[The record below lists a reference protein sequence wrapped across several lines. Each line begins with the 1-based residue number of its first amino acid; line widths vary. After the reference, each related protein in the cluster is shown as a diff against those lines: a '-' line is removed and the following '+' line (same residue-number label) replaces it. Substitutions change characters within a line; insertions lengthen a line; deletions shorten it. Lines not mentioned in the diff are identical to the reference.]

1 MGEWGDGVVNP
12 VSSPPPPR
20 PTHLCSPGH
29 MLLYWEEGHSN
40 NADVLSRSFQR
51 RSKSAGDTYIS
62 VSDVTLQPFNGVVMK
77 AWICKLFNIK

>member
-1 MGEWGDGVVNP
+1 MELLILLVP
-12 VSSPPPPR
+12 LRTPAPR

-29 MLLYWEEGHSN
+29 MLPYWEEGHGN

-62 VSDVTLQPFNGVVMK
+62 VSDVTLQPFNGGCDDSVDLQV
-77 AWICKLFNIK
+77 I